1 MDFRQ
6 IARSGWGVGVVV
18 AIGLAGCSAE
28 NTNPR
33 TVKVS
38 GAVTEKGKAV
48 DGASVVFS
56 PSSKEGQAAFGT
68 TDASG
73 KYELMTFVLKDGA
86 VPGSYKV
93 KLSKYDKPPAGTQVF
108 KDTDEEQKF
117 YQENVKAS
125 QPAKNHLPT
134 KYANE
139 ATSGLSHTVGDKPS
153 TFDIEIK

>member
-1 MDFRQ
+1 MGFRR
-6 IARSGWGVGVVV
+6 IARSGWGVAVVV

-38 GAVTEKGKAV
+38 GTVIEKGKGV
-48 DGASVVFS
+48 EGASVVFV
-56 PSSKEGQAAFGT
+56 PTSKEGQAAFGT

-86 VPGSYKV
+86 VPGTYKV
-93 KLSKYDKPPAGTQVF
+93 KLSKYDKPAAGTQVF
-108 KDTDEEQKF
+108 KDSDEEQKY
-117 YQENVKAS
+117 YQENPKAS
-125 QPAKNHLPT
+125 QPAKNHLPA
-134 KYANE
+134 KYAND
-139 ATSGLSHTVGDKPS
+139 ATSGLSHTVGDKTS